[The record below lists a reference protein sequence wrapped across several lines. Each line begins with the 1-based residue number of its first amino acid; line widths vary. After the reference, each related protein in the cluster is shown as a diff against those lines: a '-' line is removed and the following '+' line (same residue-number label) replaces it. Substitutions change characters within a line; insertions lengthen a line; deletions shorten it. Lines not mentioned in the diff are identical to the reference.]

1 MGPVALVQATGLCR
15 RDGDVVVDEPFL
27 GRVALFGGAAAANL
41 VHVRQRLPHDGAAV
55 DCQEKVWDFEGRFLS
70 RAYSYTGSAV
80 SKCFEIPA
88 D

>member
-55 DCQEKVWDFEGRFLS
+55 DCQEKVGL
-70 RAYSYTGSAV
+70 
-80 SKCFEIPA
+80 
-88 D
+88 